1 MVYGIFGSLIICDI
15 LLYVIAKAGFNVWI
29 RIIQLPRHV
38 IFSGVTVFAV
48 VGAYSINQSLF
59 DVVCLICFGVLGY
72 GMRRFGYSAGAMIIG
87 FILGPLLERAFDQSM
102 TISDGSFLIFVE
114 RPIALGLLILTALSV
129 ASVIHVRLRNARFA
143 KMAQG

>member
-1 MVYGIFGSLIICDI
+1 MPLQSRFQRLDQNHSVAQACNFFRRDGL
-15 LLYVIAKAGFNVWI
+15 
-29 RIIQLPRHV
+29 RR
-38 IFSGVTVFAV
+38 

-114 RPIALGLLILTALSV
+114 RPSPWAC
-129 ASVIHVRLRNARFA
+129 
-143 KMAQG
+143 

>member
-1 MVYGIFGSLIICDI
+1 M
-15 LLYVIAKAGFNVWI
+15 
-29 RIIQLPRHV
+29 
-38 IFSGVTVFAV
+38 TVFAV

-114 RPIALGLLILTALSV
+114 RPIALGLLILTGAVRGQRDPCAAAQRQVRENGPELKA
-129 ASVIHVRLRNARFA
+129 ASAPPGPACFDPGVD
-143 KMAQG
+143 